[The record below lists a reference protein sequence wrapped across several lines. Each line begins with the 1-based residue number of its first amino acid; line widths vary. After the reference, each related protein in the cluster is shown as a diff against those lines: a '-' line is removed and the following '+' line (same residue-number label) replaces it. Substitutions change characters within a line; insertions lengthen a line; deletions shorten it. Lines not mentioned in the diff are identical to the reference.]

1 MSTDLSEDM
10 TPELAE
16 LLTGNCYCLAV
27 RRASRR
33 MVRLYDAALAERG
46 LTISQLAMLAWV
58 KGLRTPTVQKIADY
72 MEMDQSAASRG
83 IKPLERDGLIASAP
97 HPRDK
102 RKSVLALT
110 EDGEAR
116 LAAGAAA
123 WATAQRQVEAEMTP
137 MGGLASFIGEV
148 NALAQKADET
158 LG

>member
-1 MSTDLSEDM
+1 MGAELSEDM

-83 IKPLERDGLIASAP
+83 IRPLEREGLITSAP
-97 HPRDK
+97 HPKDK

-110 EDGEAR
+110 DEGATR
-116 LAAGAAA
+116 LAEGAAA
-123 WATAQRQVEAEMTP
+123 WAHAQRQVEAEMSP
-137 MGGLASFIGEV
+137 AGGLATLMTEI
-148 NALAQKADET
+148 NALAQTAEAED
-158 LG
+158 

>member
-1 MSTDLSEDM
+1 MGAELSEDM

-33 MVRLYDAALAERG
+33 MVRKYDAALAERG

-83 IKPLERDGLIASAP
+83 IKPLERDGLITSAP
-97 HPRDK
+97 HPHDK

-110 EDGEAR
+110 EEGTAR
-116 LAAGAAA
+116 LADGAQA
-123 WATAQRQVEAEMTP
+123 WATAQRQVEAEMTTE
-137 MGGLASFIGEV
+137 GGLAMLIGEI
-148 NALAQKADET
+148 NTLAKADET
-158 LG
+158 RD

>member
-1 MSTDLSEDM
+1 MSAELSEDM

-16 LLTGNCYCLAV
+16 LLTGSCYCLAV

-58 KGLRTPTVQKIADY
+58 KGLRTPTVQKIADC

-83 IKPLERDGLIASAP
+83 IRPLEREGLVTSAP

-110 EDGEAR
+110 EEGVAR
-116 LAAGAAA
+116 LTDGAAA
-123 WATAQRQVEAEMTP
+123 WSTAQRQVEAEMSPDT
-137 MGGLASFIGEV
+137 GLAQLFTEI
-148 NALAQKADET
+148 NALAQTADDA
-158 LG
+158 G